1 MSENEVTQTN
11 NVAGSDIAG
20 RDVNKTYSSA
30 YSFGESQARVKYM
43 AELLKKFKEDCD
55 HNSQLKEFIDEFD
68 YFNNQLEGD
77 IVGLEQKLKDG
88 NRDGFIEFALRTKE
102 RFFKKLLKYQFSE
115 SAQRIHIYLLASLE
129 SRFQNHVAPKIRDD
143 HPAEEIN
150 ILIEEALIKPLLLEL
165 DENLLHITETDINGM
180 LYFLTGNCHIKW
192 TA

>member
-1 MSENEVTQTN
+1 MRDSEVTQTD
-11 NVAGSDIAG
+11 NVAGRDIAG
-20 RDVNKTYSSA
+20 RDVNKTYSPT

-43 AELLKKFKEDCD
+43 SELLRKFKEDCD
-55 HNSQLKEFIDEFD
+55 RKSQLRDFIDEFD
-68 YFNNQLEGD
+68 YFNTQLEGD
-77 IVGLEQKLKDG
+77 IVGLEKKLKDG

-102 RFFKKLLKYQFSE
+102 TFFKKLLKYQFSE

-129 SRFQNHVAPKIRDD
+129 SRFQNQIAPKIREH

-150 ILIEEALIKPLLLEL
+150 ILIEEALVKPLLLEL